1 MPVAAL
7 FVSLLE
13 VEAFARFRSRK
24 NGRKTYARNS
34 ASHLDLM
41 PEYW

>member
-7 FVSLLE
+7 FVSPLE
-13 VEAFARFRSRK
+13 VEGFAGFHSRK
-24 NGRKTYARNS
+24 NGGKTHARNS
-34 ASHLDLM
+34 ASYLDLM